1 MLEGNTHL
9 VDMAQRKEGENRRG
23 YGRHFGAHAAGNK
36 KKLSRRGIWF
46 TSLTPVLTTCHDLMS
61 MECTGGNCCHC
72 RFALTLNI
80 QGWHEGFA
88 LWPLCTNET
97 TIT

>member
-9 VDMAQRKEGENRRG
+9 ADMAQRKEGENRRG
-23 YGRHFGAHAAGNK
+23 YGRHCGAHTAGNK
-36 KKLSRRGIWF
+36 EKLSRRGIWF

-72 RFALTLNI
+72 RFALTLI
-80 QGWHEGFA
+80 SRAGMKDLPCGRFVQMK
-88 LWPLCTNET
+88 PQ
-97 TIT
+97 